1 MSSHPIRDT
10 VDHLKDTARDA
21 YDGLK
26 NAAQDKIIDPLAS
39 TGRNIASAARHG
51 AENVADYT
59 RRTADRTGAWA
70 SANPYSAAGILFGA
84 GLIAGV
90 YLVSRCRR

>member
-10 VDHLKDTARDA
+10 VDHLKDSARDA

-26 NAAQDKIIDPLAS
+26 NATQDKIIDPLAS
-39 TGRNIASAARHG
+39 TGRSIYSAARHG
-51 AENVADYT
+51 AENVADYS

-90 YLVSRCRR
+90 FLVAKCRR